1 MSENSGKELVSSGT
15 RPGTKK
21 IITGILFTFN
31 YWKFYLLGVV
41 EPISMDD
48 ADFQSLRLGFG
59 RSGKRAKTD
68 ELLKKSKDDDP
79 ADVNGYVGPWGSK
92 STEIS
97 KITSGPTEVKF

>member
-1 MSENSGKELVSSGT
+1 
-15 RPGTKK
+15 
-21 IITGILFTFN
+21 
-31 YWKFYLLGVV
+31 
-41 EPISMDD
+41 MDD

-68 ELLKKSKDDDP
+68 LPKNPKDNP
-79 ADVNGYVGPWGSK
+79 ADINGYVGPWGSK